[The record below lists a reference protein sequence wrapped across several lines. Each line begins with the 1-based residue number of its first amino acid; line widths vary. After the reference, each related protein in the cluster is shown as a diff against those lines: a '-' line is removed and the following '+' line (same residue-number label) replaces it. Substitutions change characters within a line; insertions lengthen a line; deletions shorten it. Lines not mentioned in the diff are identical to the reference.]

1 MHFGATSRS
10 RKGWAIS
17 LQKLH
22 SNSFLFSIQQNTK
35 IVNKHLKNLTPIS
48 TFNSLSKWHDPCIN
62 TMHSGLPM
70 RKLSYFLC
78 LACFTVTLLCY
89 LQTKKC
95 FASHD
100 HSCPQITLPHMRNTS
115 QWSEFV
121 TNANFVNVNEAE
133 AIQEFVDQITEL
145 KAILNHLSELY
156 VSYSYLSPILS
167 STYCK

>member
-1 MHFGATSRS
+1 MLIIGPNPF
-10 RKGWAIS
+10 IS
-17 LQKLH
+17 QSSPDHSPQPRINFSYYEISGPDICSLICAVKVLVQMTWSLH
-22 SNSFLFSIQQNTK
+22 K
-35 IVNKHLKNLTPIS
+35 YHG
-48 TFNSLSKWHDPCIN
+48 
-62 TMHSGLPM
+62 GLPM

-89 LQTKKC
+89 LQTKTC

-145 KAILNHLSELY
+145 QAILNHLSE